1 VTPSSLRARNRCALS
16 RATGSGSWLRIC
28 AALLLALPAISCAA
42 PRASAPPIA
51 IIGGAIVDPDADVP
65 PRRANIVIRG
75 DRIVAVGPHVAPPR
89 GARILDAGGKFL
101 LPGLWDMHAHLATL
115 PEIGPA
121 PERYVGHG
129 VLAVRDCGGYL
140 DPLLALRRNIATGGR
155 TGPQLF
161 IAGPTLNSKDFA
173 PFQRVV
179 RDEAEARAAVRELA
193 AAGVDFIKTHRAT
206 SREAFFAMLDET
218 RRHDLHVAGHVPLAV
233 SWIEA
238 AEAGMRSMEHA
249 QTLPENEMSDA
260 QAPAPTV
267 EAALA
272 RIDGERG
279 DAIFAMLARTG
290 AVFDPT
296 LIHYE
301 ETIDDRAEI
310 AARRREAYVHLKSY
324 VGRAHRAGVTILAGT
339 DVLERHGEMLLVEL
353 ERLVESGLSPRQ
365 ALAAATT
372 NPARLMNRADLGW
385 IAEGATASFLI
396 VDADPT
402 ADVRH
407 LRRLTTVLL
416 RGRVIEKDELA
427 RLRAAN

>member
-1 VTPSSLRARNRCALS
+1 MLARTWTFA
-16 RATGSGSWLRIC
+16 I
-28 AALLLALPAISCAA
+28 LLLALAAISCST
-42 PRASAPPIA
+42 PRASELSIA
-51 IIGGAIVDPDADVP
+51 IVGGAVVDPDADAQP
-65 PRRANIVIRG
+65 QRANIVIRG
-75 DRIVAVGPHVAPPR
+75 DRIVAVGRDVAPPR

-101 LPGLWDMHAHLATL
+101 LPGLWDMHAHLNALTD
-115 PEIGPA
+115 IGQA

-140 DPLLALRRNIATGGR
+140 DPLLALRRDIAAGVR

-161 IAGPTLNSKDFA
+161 IAGPTLNGEQSA
-173 PFQRVV
+173 PFHRFV

-206 SREAFFAMLDET
+206 SREAFFAMLDEA

-249 QTLPENEMSDA
+249 QTLPENETSDA

-267 EAALA
+267 EAAIT

-279 DAIFAMLARTG
+279 DAIFAALARAG
-290 AVFDPT
+290 AAFDPT
-296 LIHYE
+296 LIAYE
-301 ETIDDRAEI
+301 KSIENRPEI
-310 AARRREAYVHLKSY
+310 AERRREAYRHLKSY

-339 DVLERHGEMLLVEL
+339 DVLERHGDMLLVEL
-353 ERLVESGLSPRQ
+353 ERLVEAGLAPRQ

-372 NPARLMNRADLGW
+372 HPARLMKRPDLGR
-385 IAEGATASFLI
+385 IAPGATASLLI
-396 VDADPT
+396 VEADPT
-402 ADVRH
+402 TDIRH
-407 LRRLTTVLL
+407 LRGLTAVLL
-416 RGRVIEKDELA
+416 RGRLIEKEELA

>member
-1 VTPSSLRARNRCALS
+1 MIEPLRPMLAR
-16 RATGSGSWLRIC
+16 TF
-28 AALLLALPAISCAA
+28 AALLLALAAISCTA
-42 PRASAPPIA
+42 PRAPEPSIA
-51 IIGGAIVDPDADVP
+51 IVGGAVVDPDADAP
-65 PRRANIVIRG
+65 PQRANIVIRG
-75 DRIVAVGPHVAPPR
+75 DRIVAVGRDVAPPR
-89 GARILDAGGKFL
+89 GARILDASGKFL
-101 LPGLWDMHAHLATL
+101 LPGLWDMHAHLNALT
-115 PEIGPA
+115 EIGRA

-140 DPLLALRRNIATGGR
+140 DPLLALRRDIAAGVR

-161 IAGPTLNSKDFA
+161 IAGPTLNGEQSA
-173 PFQRVV
+173 PFHRVV

-206 SREAFFAMLDET
+206 SRDAFFAMLDEA
-218 RRHDLHVAGHVPLAV
+218 RRHDLHVAGHVPLV
-233 SWIEA
+233 VGWIEA

-249 QTLPENEMSDA
+249 QTLPENEMSDV

-267 EAALA
+267 EAAIA

-279 DAIFAMLARTG
+279 DAIFAALVRAG

-296 LIHYE
+296 LIAYE
-301 ETIDDRAEI
+301 ESIDNRPEI
-310 AARRREAYVHLKSY
+310 AERRREAYGHLKSY

-353 ERLVESGLSPRQ
+353 ERLVEVGLAPRQ

-372 NPARLMNRADLGW
+372 HPARLMNRPDLGR
-385 IAEGATASFLI
+385 IAPGATASLLI

-402 ADVRH
+402 TDVRH
-407 LRRLTTVLL
+407 LRRLMAVLL
-416 RGRVIEKDELA
+416 RGQLIEKEELA
-427 RLRAAN
+427 RLRD